1 MIGAIAG
8 DIIGSIYEWD
18 NIKTKDFELFGDR
31 CDFTDDTVHT
41 VAVADWL
48 VNGGDLADKLANY
61 TLRYKSRGYGGMLL
75 DWAKQWER
83 TPYNSWGN
91 GSAMRVSPVAHFAQ
105 SEHEVLDLAEKSAEI
120 THNHPEGIK
129 GAQATA
135 LAMWMAREGADAPTI
150 RRAITERFGYDL
162 SQTVD
167 EIREWYKF
175 DVSCAGTV
183 PQAITCALEAI
194 DFEDAIRNAV
204 SIGGDTDTV
213 TCITGG
219 IAEVMFGLPDDIR
232 DKALSYLP
240 DDMKKVVGCFVEF
253 LGKERKP
260 KNAARDLEV
269 TPDMIEAYNSTT
281 FRIRLPDMEV
291 CLCPQSYCH
300 ELDRFL
306 AKNKW
311 DSAAVI
317 TAFNPRSV
325 EKSQE
330 ANNRANQQ
338 LEERI
343 LSEDYQLFYGAGEGD
358 DPNWEPEDSFLVCGI
373 DLETGLKLAGEF
385 GQFAIAFHITGR
397 KTTIEITGIKN

>member
-41 VAVADWL
+41 VAVVDWL

-213 TCITGG
+213 SCITGS
-219 IAEVMFGLPDDIR
+219 IAEVMFGLPDDVR

-240 DDMKKVVGCFVEF
+240 DDMKEVVGDFIDLV
-253 LGKERKP
+253 GKERKLNNTSP
-260 KNAARDLEV
+260 PLEV

-281 FRIRLPDMEV
+281 FRITMSDLEVRLR
-291 CLCPQSYCH
+291 PQNHCR
-300 ELDRFL
+300 ELDQYL
-306 AKNKW
+306 AKNGW

-317 TAFNPRSV
+317 TAFNPKSV

-330 ANNRANQQ
+330 ENRRANHG
-338 LEERI
+338 LEKQI
-343 LSEDYQLFYGAGEGD
+343 LNDGYKYFFGAGEGD
-358 DPNWEPEDSFLVCGI
+358 DPNWLPEDSFLVCGI
-373 DLETGLKLAGEF
+373 ALEPALKLAEEF
-385 GQFAIAFHITGR
+385 GQFAIAFHVKGR
-397 KTTIEITGIKN
+397 ETKIEFTGI